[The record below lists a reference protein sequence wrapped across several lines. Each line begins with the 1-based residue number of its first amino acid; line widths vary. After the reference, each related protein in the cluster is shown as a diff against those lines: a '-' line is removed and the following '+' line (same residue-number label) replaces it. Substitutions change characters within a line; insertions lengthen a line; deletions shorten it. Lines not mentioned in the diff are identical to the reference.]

1 MSLLVGGEL
10 LLYGDVGDPFGFGD
24 GFTPRDVA
32 MALAEHGPGPLTV
45 RINSGGGIAADGVT
59 IHSLLAQQGEV
70 TTIIDGTA
78 ASAAS
83 IIVMAG
89 SVRRMRA
96 GATLMIHDLAT
107 ITCGNAAEH
116 QHSAAVLDKLSEQ
129 YAALYARA
137 AGAEPE
143 AMRALMKAE
152 TWFTSAEALA
162 AGLVTEADAGAAVTA
177 AAFDYRLYA
186 HAPAGL
192 PQRARPTAAAV
203 PPAPTKEAPMTAKT
217 WVDKFFASAEKSPVP
232 LTKLNAIV
240 TASDSLEAAQAA
252 LIAEQAAM
260 AAAAPVEP
268 TASSQPVAPPAPVEK
283 AWAGAFF
290 AAAEKASLPVADL
303 NAIVAKSSD
312 LAAAQGHLIDAM
324 AAKANVNKPGPGG
337 VDVTGA
343 AGNAAKAGLARAVQ
357 NLTGAKAPASSH

>member
-45 RINSGGGIAADGVT
+45 RINSGGGVAADGIA
-59 IHSLLAQQGEV
+59 IHSLLSQRGEV
-70 TTIIDGTA
+70 TTIVDGTA

-89 SVRRMRA
+89 QVRQMRA
-96 GATLMIHDLAT
+96 GATLMIHDCAR
-107 ITCGNAAEH
+107 ITFGNAASH
-116 QHSAAVLDKLSEQ
+116 QHTAAVLDKLSEQ

-152 TWFTSAEALA
+152 TWFTGAEALA

-192 PQRARPTAAAV
+192 PQRASPTAAAA
-203 PPAPTKEAPMTAKT
+203 PPAPTKEAPMTKT

-232 LTKLNAIV
+232 LPKLNAIV
-240 TASDSLEAAQAA
+240 TASETLEAAQAA
-252 LIAEQAAM
+252 LIAEQVAL
-260 AAAAPVEP
+260 AAAPADP
-268 TASSQPVAPPAPVEK
+268 TATAEPAPAAEPVAK
-283 AWAGAFF
+283 DWAGTFF
-290 AAAEKASLPVADL
+290 ASAEKTSLPVADL
-303 NAIVAKSSD
+303 NVIVAKSAD
-312 LAAAQGHLIDAM
+312 LASAQAHLIDAM
-324 AAKANVNKPGPGG
+324 AAKANAGKPGPGG
-337 VDVTGA
+337 RTDGLQPTATASAGFEAGHAKVLAMKGKKA
-343 AGNAAKAGLARAVQ
+343 A
-357 NLTGAKAPASSH
+357 

>member
-10 LLYGDVGDPFGFGD
+10 LLYGDVGDPWGFGD
-24 GFTPRDVA
+24 GFTARDVA
-32 MALAEHGPGPLTV
+32 MALAEHGPGPLTA
-45 RINSGGGIAADGVT
+45 RINSGGGIAAEGIA
-59 IHSLLAQQGEV
+59 IHSLLAQRGDV
-70 TTIIDGTA
+70 TTIVDGTA

-96 GATLMIHDLAT
+96 GATLMIHDLAI
-107 ITCGNAAEH
+107 ITWGNAAEH

-137 AGAEPE
+137 SGAEPE
-143 AMRALMKAE
+143 AMRTLMKAE
-152 TWFTSAEALA
+152 TWFTGAEALA
-162 AGLVTEADAGAAVTA
+162 AGLVTEADSAAAITA

-192 PQRARPTAAAV
+192 PQRASPTAAAA

-240 TASDSLEAAQAA
+240 TASDTLETAQAA
-252 LIAEQAAM
+252 LIAEQVAL
-260 AAAAPVEP
+260 AAAPA
-268 TASSQPVAPPAPVEK
+268 TATATVDPIVPPEPVEK
-283 AWAGAFF
+283 AWVGTFF
-290 AAAEKASLPVADL
+290 AAAEKTSLPVADL
-303 NAIVAKSSD
+303 NGIVAKSAD
-312 LAAAQGHLIDAM
+312 LASAQAHLIDAM
-324 AAKANVNKPGPGG
+324 AATSNAGKPGPGG
-337 VDVTGA
+337 RTDGLQPTASATAGFDAGRAKVLAMKGKKA
-343 AGNAAKAGLARAVQ
+343 A
-357 NLTGAKAPASSH
+357 

>member
-10 LLYGDVGDPFGFGD
+10 LLYGDVGDPWGFGD
-24 GFTPRDVA
+24 GFTARDVA
-32 MALAEHGPGPLTV
+32 MALAEHGPGPLTA
-45 RINSGGGIAADGVT
+45 RINSGGGIAAEGIA
-59 IHSLLAQQGEV
+59 IHSLLAQRGDV
-70 TTIIDGTA
+70 TTIVDGTA

-89 SVRRMRA
+89 AVRRMRA
-96 GATLMIHDLAT
+96 GATLMIHDLAI
-107 ITCGNAAEH
+107 ITWGNAAEH

-143 AMRALMKAE
+143 AMRTLMKAE
-152 TWFTSAEALA
+152 TWFTGAEALA
-162 AGLVTEADAGAAVTA
+162 AGLVTEADSASAVTA

-192 PQRARPTAAAV
+192 PQRVSPTAAAA

-240 TASDSLEAAQAA
+240 TAADTLEAAQAA
-252 LIAEQAAM
+252 LIDEQAAM
-260 AAAAPVEP
+260 AAAPPAEP
-268 TASSQPVAPPAPVEK
+268 TASSQPVTPPTPV
-283 AWAGAFF
+283 
-290 AAAEKASLPVADL
+290 EKASLPVADL

>member
-10 LLYGDVGDPFGFGD
+10 LLYGDVGDPWGFGD

-32 MALAEHGPGPLTV
+32 LALAEHGPGPLTA
-45 RINSGGGIAADGVT
+45 RINSGGGIAADGMA
-59 IHSLLAQQGEV
+59 IYSLLAQRGAV
-70 TTIIDGTA
+70 TTIVDGTA

-89 SVRRMRA
+89 GARRMRA

-107 ITCGNAAEH
+107 ITWGNAADH

-129 YAALYARA
+129 YAAIYARVA
-137 AGAEPE
+137 EAEPE

-152 TWFTSAEALA
+152 TWFTGAEALA
-162 AGLVTEADAGAAVTA
+162 AGLVTEADAGASVTA

-192 PQRARPTAAAV
+192 PQRVSPTAAAA
-203 PPAPTKEAPMTAKT
+203 PPAPTKEAAMTKT

-232 LTKLNAIV
+232 LPKLNAIV
-240 TASDSLEAAQAA
+240 TAADTLEAAQAA
-252 LIAEQAAM
+252 LIEEQAAM
-260 AAAAPVEP
+260 AAAPPAEP

>member
-10 LLYGDVGDPFGFGD
+10 LLYGDVGDPWGYGD
-24 GFTPRDVA
+24 GFTARDVA
-32 MALAEHGPGPLTV
+32 LALAEHGPGPLTA
-45 RINSGGGIAADGVT
+45 RINSGGGIAADG
-59 IHSLLAQQGEV
+59 IAIYSLLAQRGDV
-70 TTIIDGTA
+70 TTIVDGTA

-89 SVRRMRA
+89 SERRMRA
-96 GATLMIHDLAT
+96 GATLMIHDLAI
-107 ITCGNAAEH
+107 ITWGNAADH

-152 TWFTSAEALA
+152 TWFTGAEALA

-203 PPAPTKEAPMTAKT
+203 PPAPTKDAPMTKT

-240 TASDSLEAAQAA
+240 TASDTLEAAQAT
-252 LIAEQAAM
+252 LIAEQAAL
-260 AAAAPVEP
+260 AAAPANP
-268 TASSQPVAPPAPVEK
+268 TATVDPVVPPEPVAK
-283 AWAGAFF
+283 DWAGTFF
-290 AAAEKASLPVADL
+290 ASAEKTALPIADL
-303 NAIVAKSSD
+303 NAIVAKSAD
-312 LAAAQGHLIDAM
+312 LASAQAHLIDAM
-324 AAKANVNKPGPGG
+324 AVKANAGKPGP
-337 VDVTGA
+337 
-343 AGNAAKAGLARAVQ
+343 AGRSDGLAPTAAATTGFDAGRAKV
-357 NLTGAKAPASSH
+357 LAMKGKKDA